1 MRAKYAGMNSLIGA
15 PMHRGG
21 LLILQTYFDCF
32 PCFIDQALRAGR
44 MATDDE
50 RKIKRLLDEVG
61 MMLKDI
67 RLEST
72 PPETAR
78 LIYQK
83 VKKITGKSDPYRKIK
98 KENTAKAL
106 TLYPSLKR
114 TVEASSDRLLAAIRL
129 AIAGNVMDFGA
140 SKDFDIEAEINEIFQ
155 RKFAILDSTEFREYL
170 DKSEEVL
177 FIADN
182 AGECVFDRLLI
193 EEMKK
198 RVTYVVRGVPVVND
212 ATYED
217 AVQAGLDKVALI
229 MPSGTDAPGTILATC
244 SQEFRRIYDRS
255 SFIISK
261 GQGNYEALCDEKRPI
276 FFFLKAKCEV
286 IAKDVGVNQGD
297 IVLKA
302 INV

>member
-1 MRAKYAGMNSLIGA
+1 
-15 PMHRGG
+15 
-21 LLILQTYFDCF
+21 
-32 PCFIDQALRAGR
+32 

-50 RKIKRLLDEVG
+50 QKIKHLLDEVG

-106 TLYPSLKR
+106 RLYPSLKR
-114 TVEASSDRLLAAIRL
+114 TVEASNDRLLAAIRL

-140 SKDFDIEAEINEIFQ
+140 SKEFDIEAEINEVFQ
-155 RKFAILDSTEFREYL
+155 REFAIFDHAEFREYL
-170 DKSEEVL
+170 DKAREVL

-198 RVTYVVRGVPVVND
+198 PVIYVVRGAPVVND

-217 AVQAGLDKVALI
+217 AVQAGVDKVALI
-229 MPSGTDAPGTILATC
+229 MSSGTDAPGAVLATC

-255 SFIISK
+255 SFILSK
-261 GQGNYEALCDEKRPI
+261 GQGNYEALCNENRPI
-276 FFFLKAKCEV
+276 FFLLKAKCGV

-302 INV
+302 INS

>member
-1 MRAKYAGMNSLIGA
+1 MR
-15 PMHRGG
+15 
-21 LLILQTYFDCF
+21 TYFDCY

-50 RKIKRLLDEVG
+50 QKIKHLLDEVG

-98 KENTAKAL
+98 KENTDKAL

-114 TVEASSDRLLAAIRL
+114 MIEASDDRLVAAIRL
-129 AIAGNVMDFGA
+129 AIAGNIMDFGA
-140 SKDFDIEAEINEIFQ
+140 NKDFDIEAEINEVFQ
-155 RKFAILDSTEFREYL
+155 RNFAIFNCDEFRDYL
-170 DKSEEVL
+170 AKSKAVL

-198 RVTYVVRGVPVVND
+198 PVTYVVRGAPVVND
-212 ATYED
+212 AIYED
-217 AVQAGLDKVALI
+217 AIEAGVDKVALI
-229 MPSGTDAPGTILATC
+229 MSSGTDAPGTILATC
-244 SQEFRRIYDRS
+244 SREFRRIYDRS

-261 GQGNYEALCDEKRPI
+261 GQGNYEALCGEKRPI
-276 FFFLKAKCEV
+276 FFFLKAKCGV

-302 INV
+302 INS

>member
-1 MRAKYAGMNSLIGA
+1 
-15 PMHRGG
+15 
-21 LLILQTYFDCF
+21 
-32 PCFIDQALRAGR
+32 

-50 RKIKRLLDEVG
+50 QKIKHLLDEVG

-98 KENTAKAL
+98 KENTDKAL

-114 TVEASSDRLLAAIRL
+114 MIEASDDRLVAAIRL
-129 AIAGNVMDFGA
+129 AIAGNIMDFGA
-140 SKDFDIEAEINEIFQ
+140 NKDFDIEAEINEVFQ
-155 RKFAILDSTEFREYL
+155 RNFAIFNCDEFRDYL
-170 DKSEEVL
+170 AKSKAVL

-198 RVTYVVRGVPVVND
+198 PVTYVVRGAPVVND
-212 ATYED
+212 AIYED
-217 AVQAGLDKVALI
+217 AVEAGVDKVALI
-229 MPSGTDAPGTILATC
+229 MSSGTDAPGTILATC
-244 SQEFRRIYDRS
+244 SREFRRIYDRS

-261 GQGNYEALCDEKRPI
+261 GQGNYEALCGEKRPI
-276 FFFLKAKCEV
+276 FFFLKVKCGV

-302 INV
+302 INS